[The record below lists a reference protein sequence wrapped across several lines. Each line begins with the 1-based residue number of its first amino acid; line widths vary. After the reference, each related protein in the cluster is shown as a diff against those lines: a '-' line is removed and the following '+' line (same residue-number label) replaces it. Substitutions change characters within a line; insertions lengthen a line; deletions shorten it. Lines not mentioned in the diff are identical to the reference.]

1 MTDFAHRLMLDQIR
15 GGDRLD
21 LIADDAERAQIAER
35 LGLLSL
41 SQLKAH
47 AKVERD
53 GERVRANGRIQA
65 ALEQACVATGEPV
78 AAMIDEPFELLFVP
92 TPAGAAKADE
102 EIELGEGEMDTVFYD
117 GGAIDL
123 GGAIA
128 DTLSLA
134 LDPYP
139 RSANADAAL
148 REAGVINEEEA
159 GPFAALA
166 ALKGKMSGE

>member
-1 MTDFAHRLMLDQIR
+1 MSGFAHRLMLDQIR

-21 LIADDAERAQIAER
+21 LIADEAERAAIAER

-47 AKVERD
+47 VAVERD
-53 GERVRANGRIQA
+53 GLDVTAKGRVNA

-78 AAMIDEPFELLFVP
+78 AALVDEAFELLFRP
-92 TPAGAAKADE
+92 TPTASGKADE
-102 EIELGEGEMDTVFYD
+102 EIELDEGEMDTVFYD

-123 GGAIA
+123 GSAIA
-128 DTLSLA
+128 DTLGLA

-139 RSANADAAL
+139 RSANADATL
-148 REAGVINEEEA
+148 REAGVMSEEEA

-166 ALKGKMSGE
+166 ALKGKLSGE